1 MDGTKLVLAD
11 VDVASAS
18 GSTSGI
24 GGWLLVVAAS
34 AGMYASRIRQAAQP
48 PARCVS
54 HMSADGTSVTLVANS
69 LNSYLWYPP
78 ALSRGLAGSTLPESA
93 V

>member
-1 MDGTKLVLAD
+1 MLSDEHLGFSLIRTKLVLAD

-24 GGWLLVVAAS
+24 GVSLLAVAAN
-34 AGMYASRIRQAAQP
+34 AGMYASRFRQAAQP

-54 HMSADGTSVTLVANS
+54 QCPQMVQA
-69 LNSYLWYPP
+69 
-78 ALSRGLAGSTLPESA
+78 SRW
-93 V
+93 